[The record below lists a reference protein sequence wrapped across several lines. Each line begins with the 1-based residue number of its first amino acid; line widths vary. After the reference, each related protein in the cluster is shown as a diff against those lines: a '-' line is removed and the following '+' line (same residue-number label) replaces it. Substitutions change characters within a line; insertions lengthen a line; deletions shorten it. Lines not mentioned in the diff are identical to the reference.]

1 MSVSQTADHTKLGAQ
16 ALMYAHI
23 QQSKICQIT
32 STKRGRTPELEP
44 SELKRHEAVA
54 ELDDVYERIEI
65 VRRHDETVALC
76 HRPPAAHVQVAAQAV
91 LQ

>member
-1 MSVSQTADHTKLGAQ
+1 MSVSQTADHTILGAQ
-16 ALMYAHI
+16 ALMHAQI
-23 QQSKICQIT
+23 EQSKICQNT
-32 STKRGRTPELEP
+32 STKRHRTPELEP

-65 VRRHDETVALC
+65 VGGHDEAVALC
-76 HRPPAAHVQVAAQAV
+76 HRPPAAHVEVAAQAV